1 MRRTLRVT
9 RVLAA
14 VAWIALATARPA
26 RADGRFEIG
35 GGFGWASGHS
45 LGSRETTIT
54 GGQVPAGLPVVIFAS
69 DVSMEGGPR
78 GEIALGWH
86 LTRGLVLEAMG
97 TLSGAQLASRVRGD
111 IEGAPALTVRSS
123 LLQVTA
129 EGGARLELPWSHG
142 RLTPFV
148 SGSGGYLRHVHE
160 RRLLVE
166 TGTIFSFGG
175 GIVVAPPTPARGV
188 LGRVGYRA
196 DVRGIARSGGADIED
211 TVRIGVAVSGGAF
224 FRF

>member
-1 MRRTLRVT
+1 MRRTVRVT

-45 LGSRETTIT
+45 LGTREATIT
-54 GGQVPAGLPVVIFAS
+54 GGQVPTGLPVVIFAS
-69 DVSMEGGPR
+69 DVSMEGGMR
-78 GEIALGWH
+78 GEIVLGWH
-86 LTRGLVLEAMG
+86 LTPGLVLEASG
-97 TLSGAQLASRVRGD
+97 TLSGGHLASRIRGD

-129 EGGARLELPWSHG
+129 EGGARFLLPWSRG

-166 TGTIFSFGG
+166 TGTVFSFGG
-175 GIVVAPPTPARGV
+175 GIVIAPPTPARGV
-188 LGRVGYRA
+188 WGRLGYRA
-196 DVRGIARSGGADIED
+196 DLRGTARSGGADIED
-211 TVRIGVAVSGGAF
+211 TVRFGVAVTGGAF